1 VREHLGASCHR
12 LTAGPSLATVGV
24 MPIPTDVREEA
35 LEAVRELCAR
45 RAPESVADE
54 LRIEVAQE
62 GNAITITELRAPWQP
77 SAREWTRTPIAQL
90 RYRVGTGQ
98 WSLRE
103 PTATGW
109 TTYRGGRGP
118 TKTIWP
124 QLEELDADP
133 TGIFWG

>member
-1 VREHLGASCHR
+1 
-12 LTAGPSLATVGV
+12 

-35 LEAVRELCAR
+35 LEAVRELCAQ
-45 RAPESVADE
+45 RAPANVADE
-54 LRIEVAQE
+54 MRLEVEAE
-62 GNAITITELRAPWQP
+62 GNAITITELRAPWHP
-77 SAREWTRTPIAQL
+77 GMREWTRTPVAQL

-109 TTYRGGRGP
+109 TAYRGDRGP
-118 TKTIWP
+118 TKTIGP
-124 QLEELDADP
+124 QLDELDADP